1 MKKDTVTIES
11 IKQAIEREF
20 EDYKAEQ
27 IAKSTEEVF
36 CNAFRI
42 NAWSS
47 IFDFLQDG
55 GLKVE
60 TMFALYGKCNG
71 HIISTLVDEYVYTEY
86 CDIAQHDDLK
96 ELVDNFLNGEE

>member
-11 IKQAIEREF
+11 VKQAIEREF

-60 TMFALYGKCNG
+60 TMFALKPFVAIACL
-71 HIISTLVDEYVYTEY
+71 IISLT
-86 CDIAQHDDLK
+86 DILLLPITCVCIHLTPFRLFCQ
-96 ELVDNFLNGEE
+96 